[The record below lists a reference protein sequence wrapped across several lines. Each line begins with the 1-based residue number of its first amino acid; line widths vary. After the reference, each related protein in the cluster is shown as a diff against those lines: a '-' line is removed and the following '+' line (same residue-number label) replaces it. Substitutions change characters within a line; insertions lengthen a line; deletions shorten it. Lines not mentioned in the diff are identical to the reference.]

1 MRPSRISDL
10 LILPLLKIASAGLGP
25 STILC
30 RGWFSDKP
38 HAVWC
43 FLRIPCPLGLV
54 GCGARLCV
62 ILLYELGEENQTVQE
77 LQLPIKGQEK
87 ESTVP
92 SAAPTVLGILFA
104 STTPEAK
111 ARAGLK
117 KLEIGRGRRSKTNW
131 KLRRQKLAAAT
142 PSGWLYEPETPSE
155 SSLTMEWRSYNPGHN
170 MARQLRPF
178 FHWSVPARKLAWLRS
193 WRLCGWWRVLS

>member
-1 MRPSRISDL
+1 
-10 LILPLLKIASAGLGP
+10 
-25 STILC
+25 
-30 RGWFSDKP
+30 
-38 HAVWC
+38 
-43 FLRIPCPLGLV
+43 V

-92 SAAPTVLGILFA
+92 SAALTVLGILFA

-117 KLEIGRGRRSKTNW
+117 KLEIGKGRRAKTNW
-131 KLRRQKLAAAT
+131 KLRRQKLEI
-142 PSGWLYEPETPSE
+142 GKEG
-155 SSLTMEWRSYNPGHN
+155 RVKK
-170 MARQLRPF
+170 ARN
-178 FHWSVPARKLAWLRS
+178 
-193 WRLCGWWRVLS
+193 